1 MVVRAFWEFE
11 MERLLLTT
19 QEAAQLF
26 RLKPCT
32 LDRWRHIGNGPKFV
46 KVGGRAVRYLR
57 KDLEDFLVHRTNT
70 AMIK

>member
-1 MVVRAFWEFE
+1 

-19 QEAAQLF
+19 QEAAQLL

-32 LDRWRHIGNGPKFV
+32 LDRWRHTGNGPKFV